1 MNSIKQYTEK
11 EKELILSA
19 FGSVYDAV
27 YFLELSKDSYYE
39 ISAIDYIH
47 AWIAEKGSI
56 REDFLQSVS
65 KLEYE
70 KNEQTLCAFFEN
82 KLFRCKFEQGDK
94 TSFEFETCKQH
105 WGKVTILFQ
114 SADACMILF
123 EKTPRVLQDNVA
135 GNQKKYG
142 FTNFRENLRKLDSVD
157 GSIIAMS
164 INSYHTISSIIGVYQ
179 TNELNKMIWNLVCNH
194 LLDGD
199 YAAHINADNYVFFYP
214 EIRRDEIRRRLQALS
229 KEIKGLTTQFD
240 SLMIQPSFGVVAWN
254 GKSDVEYAYNSARSA
269 KKYTRNMDDSQIFF
283 FDYEAIEH
291 VMDNKRLEDSFQS
304 ALDHQEFEI
313 WYQPRFDVQT
323 GEIVEAEALLRWR
336 RSDGKLIYPDVFIP
350 LFEKNG
356 MIRLLDQYV
365 FKTVCET
372 QKQWKQT
379 YGSVIPVSVNLSR
392 ASLYY
397 SDLVQQYSSIIDEVG
412 IERRLVPIEITET
425 ASLDIRYI
433 KDIDEAFSK
442 QNFVLQIDDFGV
454 GYSSLADLLS
464 MHFATI
470 KLDKTLIDRVGND
483 IGERLLKHVVSMSK
497 DLGMT
502 VTAEGVEKKEQIDF
516 LKEIGCDCIQGYYFS
531 PPIEKAVFEKLV
543 YHK

>member
-1 MNSIKQYTEK
+1 MSETNTASRMAKDDKKCNYHFYRMEDMHKAVEEK
-11 EKELILSA
+11 EIES
-19 FGSVYDAV
+19 
-27 YFLELSKDSYYE
+27 
-39 ISAIDYIH
+39 
-47 AWIAEKGSI
+47 
-56 REDFLQSVS
+56 
-65 KLEYE
+65 
-70 KNEQTLCAFFEN
+70 
-82 KLFRCKFEQGDK
+82 
-94 TSFEFETCKQH
+94 SF
-105 WGKVTILFQ
+105 
-114 SADACMILF
+114 D
-123 EKTPRVLQDNVA
+123 
-135 GNQKKYG
+135 
-142 FTNFRENLRKLDSVD
+142 
-157 GSIIAMS
+157 
-164 INSYHTISSIIGVYQ
+164 
-179 TNELNKMIWNLVCNH
+179 
-194 LLDGD
+194 
-199 YAAHINADNYVFFYP
+199 
-214 EIRRDEIRRRLQALS
+214 
-229 KEIKGLTTQFD
+229 
-240 SLMIQPSFGVVAWN
+240 
-254 GKSDVEYAYNSARSA
+254 
-269 KKYTRNMDDSQIFF
+269 
-283 FDYEAIEH
+283 EAIQE
-291 VMDNKRLEDSFQS
+291 R
-304 ALDHQEFEI
+304 EFEI
-313 WYQPRFDVQT
+313 WYQPRFDVLT

-442 QNFVLQIDDFGV
+442 KNFVLQIDDFGV

-470 KLDKTLIDRVGND
+470 KLDKTLIDRVGNN